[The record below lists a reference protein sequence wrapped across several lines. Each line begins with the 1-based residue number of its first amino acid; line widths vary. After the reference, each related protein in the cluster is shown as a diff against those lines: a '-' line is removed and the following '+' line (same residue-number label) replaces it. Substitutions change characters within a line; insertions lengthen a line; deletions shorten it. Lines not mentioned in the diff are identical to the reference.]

1 MRKVIETI
9 GYATVLLGGASV
21 DGPSMVPSIVC
32 MGIGAALMAVAN
44 VKKNRPLHR
53 GK

>member
-1 MRKVIETI
+1 MIKLDKL
-9 GYATVLLGGASV
+9 GFVLFMMGGASI
-21 DGPSMVPSIVC
+21 DAPSMVPAVVC